1 MKVGYGKEACE
12 CSLAA
17 LEYWLR
23 LTGGTGTAEAKF
35 YQIPDTDIYLMDT
48 PGFDDTYLSDAEIL
62 KNIAT
67 ALVDAFNNQ
76 AEIQGALYIHLVTEA
91 KMRRSSRKYLIIFH
105 NVLGMKG
112 MRNCR
117 LMTTK

>member
-1 MKVGYGKEACE
+1 MKAGYGREACE

-23 LTGGTGTAEAKF
+23 LTGGTGTAEVKF
-35 YQIPDTDIYLMDT
+35 YQISDTDIYLMDI

-62 KNIAT
+62 RNIAT

-76 AEIQGALYIHLVTEA
+76 AEIQSALYIHLVTEA

-105 NVLGMKG
+105 NVLDMKG
-112 MRNCR
+112 MGNCR
-117 LMTTK
+117 LVTTK